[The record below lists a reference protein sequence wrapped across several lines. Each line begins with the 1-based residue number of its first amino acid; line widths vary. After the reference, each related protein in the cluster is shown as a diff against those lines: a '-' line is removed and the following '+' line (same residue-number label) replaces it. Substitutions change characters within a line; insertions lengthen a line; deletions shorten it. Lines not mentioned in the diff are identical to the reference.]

1 MIQIL
6 TVVLLLVV
14 GFFLVAYFMKEKGG
28 SIKDLLV
35 KLLALILTLGTLYL
49 FFRVLRF
56 LI

>member
-14 GFFLVAYFMKEKGG
+14 GFFLVVYFMKEKGG
-28 SIKDLLV
+28 SIKDLSV

>member
-28 SIKDLLV
+28 SIKDLSV
-35 KLLALILTLGTLYL
+35 KLLALILTLATLYL

>member
-14 GFFLVAYFMKEKGG
+14 GFFLVAYFMKEKRG
-28 SIKDLLV
+28 SIKDLSV

>member
-28 SIKDLLV
+28 SIKDLSV

-49 FFRVLRF
+49 FVRVLRF